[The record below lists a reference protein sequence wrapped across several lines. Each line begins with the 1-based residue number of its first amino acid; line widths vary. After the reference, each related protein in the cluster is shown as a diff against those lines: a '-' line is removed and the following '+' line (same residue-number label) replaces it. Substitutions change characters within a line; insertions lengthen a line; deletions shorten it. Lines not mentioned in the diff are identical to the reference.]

1 MTETSKA
8 WEAIQRMNATEGF
21 SLGPINGESLLKDP
35 KHLAFVL
42 SRYKF
47 AGKMLRRCG
56 TILDAGCGEGLGALT
71 FLAETAA
78 RITAIDF
85 DEDQIRYCREQVEP
99 RSEGRIS
106 FFRHDLVGGPVGT
119 EPFDGFSCIDVIEH
133 LHPQDEAVFL
143 DNCASSLRAGGIAIW
158 GTPNLHSSAYASP
171 RSQIGHINLF
181 DPERFTQTLER
192 HYSQVFLFSMNDEV
206 IHTGFSKMAH
216 YLMALCVK

>member
-8 WEAIQRMNATEGF
+8 WETIQRMNATEGF
-21 SLGPINGESLLKDP
+21 PLGPINGESLLKDP

-56 TILDAGCGEGLGALT
+56 SILDAGCGEGLGALT
-71 FLAETAA
+71 FLAETPA

-85 DEDQIRYCREQVEP
+85 DEDQIRYCLEQIEP
-99 RSEGRIS
+99 RGGGRIT
-106 FFRHDLVGGPVGT
+106 FLRHDLVSGPVGDGS
-119 EPFDGFSCIDVIEH
+119 FDGFSCIDVIEH
-133 LHPQDEAVFL
+133 LHPEDEAGFL
-143 DNCASSLRAGGIAIW
+143 LNCAASLKTGGVAVW
-158 GTPNLHSSAYASP
+158 GTPNLHASAYASA

-181 DPERFTQTLER
+181 DPERFAGTLER
-192 HYSQVFLFSMNDEV
+192 HYSQVFLFSMNDEM